1 MDKNLKAVADTG
13 ILVAAMRAHE
23 STRADRLFVD
33 PIAERLAGDAGR
45 RMLAR
50 MIAEVGDQSTTQ
62 IVVRTRFWDEAILRA
77 AATVRQIVILA
88 AGLDARAYRLPWPA
102 GTTVFELDQ
111 PAVIAAKAELLDG
124 ETSSCLRVAV
134 GVDLADDWPQELQ
147 SAGLDL
153 RTPAVWLIEGLLQ
166 YLDDH
171 AVRTLFARIDHL
183 SAPDSVLLYDVVGK
197 HLLAAPFMAGLLK
210 SMAEQGSPW
219 LFATDAPG
227 ELAEVHGWSATVTDV
242 AEPAFRWGR
251 WPAPP
256 APADV
261 LDAPR
266 GYFVEAI
273 KIGSASA
280 PNPPSGQL

>member
-1 MDKNLKAVADTG
+1 MDKNLKAVAETG

-23 STRADRLFVD
+23 STRDDRLFVD
-33 PIAERLAGDAGR
+33 PFADRLRATPVA

-50 MIAEVGDQSTTQ
+50 MIAEVGDQSATQ

-77 AATVRQIVILA
+77 TAAVRQVVILA

-111 PAVIAAKAELLDG
+111 PAVIAAKTGLL
-124 ETSSCLRVAV
+124 EREEPSCRRVAV
-134 GVDLADDWPQELQ
+134 GVDLADNWPQVLK
-147 SAGLDL
+147 SAGLDV
-153 RTPAVWLIEGLLQ
+153 RAPAVWLIEGLLQ

-171 AVRTLFARIDHL
+171 AVRTLFARLDHL

-197 HLLAAPFMAGLLK
+197 NLLAAPFMAGLLK

-227 ELAEVHGWSATVTDV
+227 ELAEVHGWSAAVTDV
-242 AEPAFRWGR
+242 AEPAFR
-251 WPAPP
+251 
-256 APADV
+256 
-261 LDAPR
+261 
-266 GYFVEAI
+266 
-273 KIGSASA
+273 
-280 PNPPSGQL
+280 